1 MAPNSSQICRWKEL
15 SMTEP
20 TGTLL
25 IVDDEPNVIKSLR
38 RLLIDSNHT
47 IITAESGADGLKAFD
62 GNEIDLVIS
71 DYRMPGMNGVE
82 FLSEVRKK
90 YPATIRIVLS
100 GYADVAAVV
109 EAINDGHVYKF
120 ISKPWNDQELL
131 TTILRAFEQ
140 QQLQRENARL
150 NDELQ
155 KRNEQLEKAARLLEQ
170 KVDERTCDLEV
181 KNRALK
187 TAHRI
192 LDRLPIGVLGVDAD
206 ETIVYVNRL
215 MTDFFKTGSCNLG
228 MPAREVIDKQ
238 VMDNM
243 MKTLDTGEI
252 VHCQMSENRVGI
264 VCAPLP
270 ERAGVVS
277 LFSNLFMVT
286 TGAVQINN
294 ADIGRTAKVADPEM
308 ESP

>member
-1 MAPNSSQICRWKEL
+1 
-15 SMTEP
+15 MTET

-38 RLLIDSNHT
+38 RLMVDSNHT
-47 IITAESGADGLKAFD
+47 IITAESGADGLKAFED
-62 GNEIDLVIS
+62 NEIDLVIS

-82 FLSEVRKK
+82 FLSKVREK

-100 GYADVAAVV
+100 GYADVTAVV

-140 QQLQRENARL
+140 QQLQRENTRL
-150 NDELQ
+150 NEELQ
-155 KRNEQLEKAARLLEQ
+155 KRNEQLEKAARQLEQ

-192 LDRLPIGVLGVDAD
+192 LDRLPIGVLGIDAD

-215 MTDFFKTGSCNLG
+215 VTDFFETGSCNLG
-228 MPAREVIDKQ
+228 MPAREVIDKDI
-238 VMDNM
+238 MDDM
-243 MKTLDTGEI
+243 MKALNTGETI
-252 VHCQMSENRVGI
+252 HCQMDENRIGV

-277 LFSNLFMVT
+277 LFSNLFKVT

-294 ADIGRTAKVADPEM
+294 ADTTHPAKVADPEM
-308 ESP
+308 EKP